1 VSGPLDTLHAAVARQ
16 LEDSPVPVY
25 RWLPESADDTP
36 CLVVGRPSL
45 EPDPDRP
52 AVAVIELGVYA
63 LGRRTLGAD
72 EQAELIALGDLLLV
86 RYWPAPRL
94 EGFSLGLTGL
104 EAGTVEV
111 AGQTVPAYTAT
122 LTAKFVP
129 CP

>member
-1 VSGPLDTLHAAVARQ
+1 MSGPLDTLHAAIARG
-16 LEDSPVPVY
+16 LADAPVPVY

-45 EPDPDRP
+45 EPDPDRA
-52 AVAVIELGVYA
+52 AVAVVELGVYA
-63 LGRRTLGAD
+63 LGRRTLGVD
-72 EQAELIALGDLLLV
+72 EQAELIALGDLLFA
-86 RYWPAPRL
+86 RYWQPPRL
-94 EGFSLGLTGL
+94 EGFSLGLTGI

-111 AGQTVPAYTAT
+111 AGLTLPAYTAT